1 MMFAFSSGTR
11 RAAALLFIGMAF
23 GALGACGDGKK
34 AEAEKPANAV
44 AVFEATATQKSLVEP
59 VTGTG
64 TIAAAKTTELGPRV
78 TGIIDKIYVY
88 VGARV
93 KEGDPLFHTRD
104 VELKLKVT
112 ELENQVKLA
121 QAEVRN
127 MSRAF
132 DRSNE
137 LHANGYVSNGGLD
150 NARAAKETAS
160 ARLGIATAQ
169 LAAARQQLED
179 CTVKAPFDG
188 VITRRDIDEGKYMM
202 TMGGGMGGMGGGGG
216 GGNSVLQIMKI
227 DIVAAIVQIPEVDLT
242 KVHLNT
248 KAKVTVDGVG
258 QSYDSYALIIN
269 DAIDTTTRSVEV
281 RLPILNKDYAV
292 KPGLFAR
299 AEFYPDPR
307 NVISLDRTAVQ
318 GTEDQRYVF
327 VAENGLAKRVPVTV
341 RQIDAGTVEVL
352 SGLAAGQRA
361 LVGPNLPLV
370 SEGMPV
376 KIETVAAS
384 GEVIP
389 GSGQTP

>member
-1 MMFAFSSGTR
+1 MMFAFTSGAR
-11 RAAALLFIGMAF
+11 RTVAMLVL
-23 GALGACGDGKK
+23 GAGLSVLGACGDGKK
-34 AEAEKPANAV
+34 AAEKPAETIS
-44 AVFEATATQKSLVEP
+44 VFETAATAKALVEP

-64 TIAAAKTTELGPRV
+64 TIAAAKTTDLGPRV

-104 VELKLKVT
+104 VELKLKVA

-121 QAEVRN
+121 QAEERN

-132 DRSNE
+132 GRSNE
-137 LHANGYVSNGGLD
+137 LHASGYVSNGGLD
-150 NARAAKETAS
+150 NARAGKETAA

-179 CTVKAPFDG
+179 CTVRAPFDG

-202 TMGGGMGGMGGGGG
+202 TMGGSFGGMNGG

-227 DIVAAIVQIPEVDLT
+227 DVVAAIVQIPEVDLT

-269 DAIDTTTRSVEV
+269 DAIDTATRTVEV
-281 RLPILNKDYAV
+281 RLPIENKDYAV

-299 AEFYPDPR
+299 ADFYPEPR
-307 NVISLDRTAVQ
+307 QVIALDRTAVQ

-327 VAENGLAKRVPVTV
+327 VAENGVAKRVPVTV
-341 RQIDAGTVEVL
+341 RQIDAATVEVL

-361 LVGPNLPLV
+361 LSGPNLPLV
-370 SEGMPV
+370 SEGSAV
-376 KIETVAAS
+376 KIETVAAA
-384 GEVIP
+384 GEVTP

>member
-1 MMFAFSSGTR
+1 MKFAFASGAR
-11 RAAALLFIGMAF
+11 RTVAVVVLGAGFL
-23 GALGACGDGKK
+23 ALGACGDGKK
-34 AEAEKPANAV
+34 TAEKPV
-44 AVFEATATQKSLVEP
+44 ETISVFETAATAKALVEP

-64 TIAAAKTTELGPRV
+64 TIAAAKTTDLGPRV

-121 QAEVRN
+121 QAENRN
-127 MSRAF
+127 MSRSF
-132 DRSNE
+132 GRSNE
-137 LHANGYVSNGGLD
+137 LHASGYVSNGGLD
-150 NARAAKETAS
+150 NARAAKEAAA

-169 LAAARQQLED
+169 LAAVKQQLDD
-179 CTVKAPFDG
+179 CTVRAPFDG

-202 TMGGGMGGMGGGGG
+202 TMGGGFGGMSGGGG

-269 DAIDTTTRSVEV
+269 DAIDTTTRTVEV
-281 RLPILNKDYAV
+281 RLPIENKDYAV

-299 AEFYPDPR
+299 AEFFPEPR

-327 VAENGLAKRVPVTV
+327 VAENGIAKRVPVTV

-352 SGLAAGQRA
+352 SGLTAGQHA
-361 LVGPNLPLV
+361 LAGPNLPLV
-370 SEGMPV
+370 SEGSAV
-376 KIETVAAS
+376 KIETVAAA
-384 GEVIP
+384 GEVTP

>member
-1 MMFAFSSGTR
+1 MMFALTSGAR
-11 RAAALLFIGMAF
+11 RTVAILAVGTAL

-34 AEAEKPANAV
+34 AEAEKAV
-44 AVFEATATQKSLVEP
+44 DTVGVFEAVATPRALVEP

-78 TGIIDKIYVY
+78 TGIIDKINVY

-104 VELKLKVT
+104 VELKLRVT
-112 ELENQVKLA
+112 ELENQVRLA
-121 QAEVRN
+121 QAEERN

-132 DRSNE
+132 GRSNE

-150 NARAAKETAS
+150 NARAGKETAA

-169 LAAARQQLED
+169 LAAARQQFED
-179 CTVKAPFDG
+179 TWVKAPFDG

-202 TMGGGMGGMGGGGG
+202 TMGGFGGIPGGGGG
-216 GGNSVLQIMKI
+216 GSVLQIMKI

-269 DAIDTTTRSVEV
+269 DAIDTTTRTVEV

-299 AEFYPDPR
+299 ADFYPDPR
-307 NVISLDRTAVQ
+307 NVISLDRTAIQ

-327 VAENGLAKRVPVTV
+327 VAENGVAKRVPVTV

-352 SGLAAGQRA
+352 SGLSAGQHA

-370 SEGMPV
+370 SEGTAV
-376 KIETVAAS
+376 KIETVAAA

-389 GSGQTP
+389 GARQTP

>member
-1 MMFAFSSGTR
+1 MMFALTSGIKRTV
-11 RAAALLFIGMAF
+11 AVLAVGAAL

-34 AEAEKPANAV
+34 AEAEKAV
-44 AVFEATATQKSLVEP
+44 DTVSVFEAVATPKALVEP

-78 TGIIDKIYVY
+78 TGIIDKINVY

-104 VELKLKVT
+104 VELKLRVT

-121 QAEVRN
+121 QAEERN

-132 DRSNE
+132 GRSNE

-150 NARAAKETAS
+150 NARAAKEAAA

-169 LAAARQQLED
+169 LAAAKQQLD
-179 CTVKAPFDG
+179 DTWVKAPFDG

-202 TMGGGMGGMGGGGG
+202 TMGGSFGGMGGGGG
-216 GGNSVLQIMKI
+216 GNTVLQIMKI

-269 DAIDTTTRSVEV
+269 DAIDTTTRTVEV
-281 RLPILNKDYAV
+281 RLPILNENYAV

-299 AEFYPDPR
+299 ADFFPDPR

-327 VAENGLAKRVPVTV
+327 VAENGIARRVPVTV

-352 SGLAAGQRA
+352 SGLAAGRRA
-361 LVGPNLPLV
+361 LIGPNLPLV
-370 SEGMPV
+370 SEGTPV
-376 KIETVAAS
+376 KIETMAS
-384 GEVIP
+384 AGEVIP
-389 GSGQTP
+389 GSRQTP

>member
-1 MMFAFSSGTR
+1 MKFAFTSGAGR
-11 RAAALLFIGMAF
+11 VAALLVLGGSLA
-23 GALGACGDGKK
+23 ALGACGDGKK
-34 AEAEKPANAV
+34 TAEKPV
-44 AVFEATATQKSLVEP
+44 ETVSVFETVATAKALVEP

-64 TIAAAKTTELGPRV
+64 TISAAKTTDLGPRV

-104 VELKLKVT
+104 VELKLKVA

-121 QAEVRN
+121 EAEDRN

-132 DRSNE
+132 GRSNE
-137 LHANGYVSNGGLD
+137 LHASGYVSNGGLD
-150 NARAAKETAS
+150 NARAAKETAA

-169 LAAARQQLED
+169 LAAAKQQLED
-179 CTVKAPFDG
+179 CTVRAPFDG

-202 TMGGGMGGMGGGGG
+202 TMGGGFGGMSGGGGG

-227 DIVAAIVQIPEVDLT
+227 DVVAAIVQIPEVDLT

-258 QSYDSYALIIN
+258 RSYDSYALIIN
-269 DAIDTTTRSVEV
+269 DAIDTSTRTVEV
-281 RLPILNKDYAV
+281 RLPIVNKDYTV
-292 KPGLFAR
+292 KPGLFVWAD
-299 AEFYPDPR
+299 FYPDPR

-327 VAENGLAKRVPVTV
+327 VAENGVARRVPVTV

-352 SGLAAGQRA
+352 SGLSAGQRA
-361 LVGPNLPLV
+361 LSGPNLPLV
-370 SEGMPV
+370 SEGTAV
-376 KIETVAAS
+376 KIETVAAA
-384 GEVIP
+384 GEVVP
-389 GSGQTP
+389 GSRQTP